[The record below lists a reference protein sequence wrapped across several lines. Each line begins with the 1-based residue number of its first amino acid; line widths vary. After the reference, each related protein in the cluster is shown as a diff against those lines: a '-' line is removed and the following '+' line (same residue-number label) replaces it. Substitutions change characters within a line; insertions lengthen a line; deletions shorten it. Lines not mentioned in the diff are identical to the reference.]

1 MVVSDVWK
9 VSAWSVAPND
19 VAVVV
24 VVVVVVAIVDLICM
38 KAFEW
43 FDIWCDVFLR
53 KRKLF

>member
-19 VAVVV
+19 VA
-24 VVVVVVAIVDLICM
+24 VVVVVAIVDLICM